1 MRFNTIIKNFN
12 LLNLMLL
19 ATIFVFAG
27 YILYPM
33 FQVNTRISP
42 LPTKKNIGEAQEH
55 KASEDKTPSPL
66 EFNVIA
72 DNNIFHPE
80 RIIPIEKKAETA
92 LPKAEFVLYGTL
104 IADDLSIAYMED
116 IKAPRSTNGR
126 GKRQTALKKNSTMS
140 GYTLKEIEADKVVMV
155 RGEEKITVKINDPA
169 HAKKR
174 TELASAPTEKKPDA
188 TFLTPLVKQT
198 EPQQKSQIQSAQPQE
213 PTVSNKDERG
223 AGLPLLKPAAG
234 ALIDVFK
241 SFSSGRK

>member
-1 MRFNTIIKNFN
+1 
-12 LLNLMLL
+12 MLL

-42 LPTKKNIGEAQEH
+42 LPTKKSIGEEQEH

-92 LPKAEFVLYGTL
+92 LPKAEFVLYGTM

-116 IKAPRSTNGR
+116 IKAPRSTPGR
-126 GKRQTALKKNSTMS
+126 GKRQTALKKNSTLS

-174 TELASAPTEKKPDA
+174 VETPTVTAAITSAEPKVKPLESAMLQQTQHEMTIGKTTAAAKKEAMPVAQPTEQK
-188 TFLTPLVKQT
+188 
-198 EPQQKSQIQSAQPQE
+198 EPPSQIK
-213 PTVSNKDERG
+213 N
-223 AGLPLLKPAAG
+223 
-234 ALIDVFK
+234 ALENIFK
-241 SFSSGRK
+241 GFQRPSK